1 GILVD
6 DSIVVNDNIQRRYKL
21 GDSALNG
28 AVNGVK
34 EVYTSIISSS
44 LAIVVTFSPLLL
56 LSGGNGAFIKAL
68 PSILITTII
77 SSTILSVTLV
87 PMLQFIKTKRRN
99 KKNIRYTWFSW
110 KTFRKNCRILFRN
123 DFKKSIKT
131 SYYC

>member
-1 GILVD
+1 VAVVFTILDFVLICLISIYFMGVDLNQISVIGLIIAIGILVD

-56 LSGGNGAFIKAL
+56 LSGGNGAF
-68 PSILITTII
+68 
-77 SSTILSVTLV
+77 
-87 PMLQFIKTKRRN
+87 
-99 KKNIRYTWFSW
+99 
-110 KTFRKNCRILFRN
+110 
-123 DFKKSIKT
+123 
-131 SYYC
+131 

>member
-1 GILVD
+1 MGVDLNQISVIGLIIAIGILVD

-77 SSTILSVTLV
+77 ASTRSEE
-87 PMLQFIKTKRRN
+87 RRVG
-99 KKNIRYTWFSW
+99 KE
-110 KTFRKNCRILFRN
+110 CR
-123 DFKKSIKT
+123 
-131 SYYC
+131 